1 MVRAAAAT
9 LPPARVTAA
18 EEPSDPA
25 TNPTASPA
33 ANSWN
38 GRRREGLHS
47 RIEARV
53 AATVARQS
61 TISDP
66 TRSSGSGRY
75 T

>member
-18 EEPSDPA
+18 DDPRDPA

-33 ANSWN
+33 ANSWKGH
-38 GRRREGLHS
+38 GRAGRHS
-47 RIEARV
+47 RIEANV
-53 AATVARQS
+53 ATIVARHS
-61 TISDP
+61 TTRAP
-66 TRSSGSGRY
+66 TRSGGYGRY

>member
-33 ANSWN
+33 ANRRN
-38 GRRREGLHS
+38 GSRREGFHN
-47 RIEARV
+47 RTETRV
-53 AATVARQS
+53 AAIVTRQS
-61 TISDP
+61 TTSDP
-66 TRSSGSGRY
+66 TRSVGIGR
-75 T
+75 